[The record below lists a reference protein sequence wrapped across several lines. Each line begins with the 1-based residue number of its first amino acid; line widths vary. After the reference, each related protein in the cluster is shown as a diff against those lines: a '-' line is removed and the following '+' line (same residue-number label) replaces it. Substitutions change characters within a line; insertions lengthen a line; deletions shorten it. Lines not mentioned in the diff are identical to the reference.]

1 MGVNMENIIKNS
13 QLLLKNN
20 LEAVIESSYD
30 GIFIT
35 DGNAN
40 ALYVN
45 KSYERIAGITKEEVL
60 GKNTRDLEKSNI
72 ISKSATLIA
81 LKNRK
86 AITLSQTFKT
96 GKSVLVTS
104 TPIFDESDNIIL
116 VVTNVRDISELEVL
130 KLQLEELKSK
140 IVGSCEI
147 IAKHKS
153 MTKLLENAKRIANV
167 DTTVLILGETGVG
180 KEGIAKYI
188 YTNSQRAKKPYIK
201 VNCGAI
207 PENLLETE
215 FFGYEKGAFTGAKN
229 EGKAG
234 LFELANNGTI
244 FLDEVG
250 ELPLNMQVKLLRVL
264 QEETIT
270 KIGGS
275 KEIKIDVR
283 IIAATNKDLEKL
295 VEEGQFREDLY
306 YRLNVIPILVP
317 PLRERKDDILLLTK
331 HFENHYNKKYNSNKK
346 IDKTVIDILQNYNWP
361 GNVRELKNTI
371 ERMILLNDDNTISMK
386 DLPANILKQK
396 EIEIINRFE
405 SSTLKDAV
413 SLLEYEMITKAYEK
427 HKNVRD
433 AAESLGIDSSTF
445 VRKRQK
451 YTDANL
457 QHCCKNATYEKMLKN

>member
-1 MGVNMENIIKNS
+1 MEKKVKNS
-13 QLLLKNN
+13 QLILKNN

-60 GKNTRDLEKSNI
+60 GKNMLDLEKSNI

-81 LKNRK
+81 LRDKK
-86 AITLSQTFKT
+86 ITTLSQTFKT
-96 GKSVLVTS
+96 GKSVIVTS
-104 TPIFDESDNIIL
+104 TPIFDENKNIIL
-116 VVTNVRDISELEVL
+116 VVTNVRDISELEDL
-130 KLQLEELKSK
+130 KLQLEGLKSK
-140 IVGSCEI
+140 IVGGCEI

-153 MTKLLENAKRIANV
+153 MTKLLENAKRIACV

-188 YTNSQRAKKPYIK
+188 YANSHRANKPYIK

-234 LFELANNGTI
+234 LFELANDGTI
-244 FLDEVG
+244 FLDEIG

-275 KEIKIDVR
+275 KEIKINVR

-295 VEEGQFREDLY
+295 VEEGQFRDDLY

-331 HFENHYNKKYNSNKK
+331 HFECYYNKKYNSNKK
-346 IDKTVIDILQNYNWP
+346 IDNTVIDILHNYNWP

-371 ERMILLNDDNTISMK
+371 ERMILLNDDNIISLK

-396 EIEIINRFE
+396 EIEVINRFE

-433 AAESLGIDSSTF
+433 AAEALGIDSSTF

-451 YTDANL
+451 YADANL
-457 QHCCKNATYEKMLKN
+457 QHCCKNATYDKMLKI

>member
-331 HFENHYNKKYNSNKK
+331 HFESHYNRKYNSNKK

>member
-1 MGVNMENIIKNS
+1 MEKKVKNS
-13 QLLLKNN
+13 QLILKNN

-60 GKNTRDLEKSNI
+60 GKNMLDLEKSNI

-81 LKNRK
+81 LKDK
-86 AITLSQTFKT
+86 KITTLSQTFKT
-96 GKSVLVTS
+96 GKSVIVTS
-104 TPIFDESDNIIL
+104 TPIFDENNNIIL
-116 VVTNVRDISELEVL
+116 VVTNVRDISELEDL
-130 KLQLEELKSK
+130 KLQLEGLKSK
-140 IVGSCEI
+140 IVGGCEI

-153 MTKLLENAKRIANV
+153 MTKLLENAKRIASV

-188 YTNSQRAKKPYIK
+188 YANSHRANKPYIK

-234 LFELANNGTI
+234 LFELANDGTI
-244 FLDEVG
+244 FLDEIG

-275 KEIKIDVR
+275 KEIKINVR

-331 HFENHYNKKYNSNKK
+331 HFECCYNKKYNSNKK
-346 IDKTVIDILQNYNWP
+346 IDNTVIDILHNYNWP

-371 ERMILLNDDNTISMK
+371 ERMILLNDDNIISIK

-451 YTDANL
+451 YADANL
-457 QHCCKNATYEKMLKN
+457 QHCCKNATYDKMLKI

>member
-1 MGVNMENIIKNS
+1 MEKKVKNS
-13 QLLLKNN
+13 QLILKNN

-60 GKNTRDLEKSNI
+60 GKNMLDLEKSNI

-81 LKNRK
+81 LRDKK
-86 AITLSQTFKT
+86 ITTLSQTFKT
-96 GKSVLVTS
+96 GKSVIVTS
-104 TPIFDESDNIIL
+104 TPIFDENKNIIL
-116 VVTNVRDISELEVL
+116 VVTNVRDISELEDL
-130 KLQLEELKSK
+130 KLQLEGLKSK
-140 IVGSCEI
+140 IVGGCEI

-153 MTKLLENAKRIANV
+153 MTKLLENAKRIASV

-188 YTNSQRAKKPYIK
+188 YANSHRANKPYIK

-234 LFELANNGTI
+234 LFELANDGTI
-244 FLDEVG
+244 FLDEIG

-275 KEIKIDVR
+275 KEIKINVR

-295 VEEGQFREDLY
+295 VEEGQFRDDLY

-331 HFENHYNKKYNSNKK
+331 HFECYYNKKYNSNKK
-346 IDKTVIDILQNYNWP
+346 IDNTVIDILHNYNWP

-371 ERMILLNDDNTISMK
+371 ERMILLNDDNIISLK

-396 EIEIINRFE
+396 EIEVINRFE

-433 AAESLGIDSSTF
+433 AAEALGIDSSTF

-457 QHCCKNATYEKMLKN
+457 QHCCKNATYDKMLKI

>member
-1 MGVNMENIIKNS
+1 MEKKVKNS
-13 QLLLKNN
+13 QLILKNN

-60 GKNTRDLEKSNI
+60 GKNMLDLEKSNI

-81 LKNRK
+81 LRDKK
-86 AITLSQTFKT
+86 ITTLSQTFKT
-96 GKSVLVTS
+96 GKSVIVTS
-104 TPIFDESDNIIL
+104 TPIFDENKNIIL
-116 VVTNVRDISELEVL
+116 VVTNVRDISELEDL
-130 KLQLEELKSK
+130 KLQLEGLKSK
-140 IVGSCEI
+140 IVGGCEI

-153 MTKLLENAKRIANV
+153 MTKLLENAKRIASV

-188 YTNSQRAKKPYIK
+188 YANSHRANKPYIK

-234 LFELANNGTI
+234 LFELANDGTI
-244 FLDEVG
+244 FLDEIG

-275 KEIKIDVR
+275 KEIKIKVR

-295 VEEGQFREDLY
+295 VEEGQFRDDLY

-331 HFENHYNKKYNSNKK
+331 HFECYYNKKYNSNKK
-346 IDKTVIDILQNYNWP
+346 IDNTVIDILHNYNWP

-371 ERMILLNDDNTISMK
+371 ERMILLNDDNIISLK

-396 EIEIINRFE
+396 EIEVINRFE

-433 AAESLGIDSSTF
+433 AAEALGIDSSTF

-457 QHCCKNATYEKMLKN
+457 QHCCKNATYDKMLKI

>member
-1 MGVNMENIIKNS
+1 MKTVCNNS
-13 QLLLKNN
+13 QFLLNNN

-40 ALYVN
+40 AIYVN

-60 GKNTRDLEKSNI
+60 GKNMKDLERLNI
-72 ISKSATLIA
+72 ISQSATLKA
-81 LKNRK
+81 LKEK
-86 AITLSQTFKT
+86 KVTTLSQTFKT
-96 GKSVLVTS
+96 GKSAIVTS
-104 TPIFDESDNIIL
+104 TPIFDENNNIIL
-116 VVTNVRDISELEVL
+116 FVTNVRDISELETL
-130 KLQLEELKSK
+130 KTQLEELKSK
-140 IVGSCEI
+140 FIGSCQI
-147 IAKHKS
+147 IANHKS
-153 MTKLLENAKRIANV
+153 MKKLLENAKRVANV

-180 KEGIAKYI
+180 KEEIAKYI
-188 YTNSQRAKKPYIK
+188 YKNSQRANKPYIK

-207 PENLLETE
+207 PESLLESE

-234 LFELANNGTI
+234 LFEAADNGTI
-244 FLDEVG
+244 FLDEIG

-275 KEIKIDVR
+275 KEIKVNVR

-295 VEEGQFREDLY
+295 VEEGHFREDLY
-306 YRLNVIPILVP
+306 YRLNVIPISVP

-331 HFENHYNKKYNSNKK
+331 HFESYFNKRYNSNKK
-346 IDKTVIDILQNYNWP
+346 IDKSVIDILHNYNWP

-371 ERMILLNDDNTISMK
+371 ERMILLNDDNLITIK

-396 EIEIINRFE
+396 EMEVVNRFE
-405 SSTLKDAV
+405 NSTLKDAV
-413 SLLEYEMITKAYEK
+413 SLLEYEMITKAYKK
-427 HKNVRD
+427 HNNVRD
-433 AAESLGIDSSTF
+433 AAKSLGIDSSTF

-451 YTDANL
+451 YYDANM
-457 QHCCKNATYEKMLKN
+457 QHCCKNATYEKMLNL

>member
-1 MGVNMENIIKNS
+1 MEKKVKNS
-13 QLLLKNN
+13 QLILKNN

-60 GKNTRDLEKSNI
+60 GKNMLDLEKSNI

-81 LKNRK
+81 LRDKK
-86 AITLSQTFKT
+86 ITTLSQTFKT
-96 GKSVLVTS
+96 GKSVIVTS
-104 TPIFDESDNIIL
+104 TPIFDENKNIIL
-116 VVTNVRDISELEVL
+116 VVTNVRDISELEDL
-130 KLQLEELKSK
+130 KLQLEGLKSK
-140 IVGSCEI
+140 IVGGCEI

-153 MTKLLENAKRIANV
+153 MTK
-167 DTTVLILGETGVG
+167 
-180 KEGIAKYI
+180 
-188 YTNSQRAKKPYIK
+188 
-201 VNCGAI
+201 
-207 PENLLETE
+207 LLETE

-234 LFELANNGTI
+234 LFELANDGTI
-244 FLDEVG
+244 FLDEIG

-275 KEIKIDVR
+275 KEIKINVR
-283 IIAATNKDLEKL
+283 IITATNKDLEKL
-295 VEEGQFREDLY
+295 VEEGQFRDDLY

-331 HFENHYNKKYNSNKK
+331 HFECYYNKKYNSNKK
-346 IDKTVIDILQNYNWP
+346 IDNTVIDILHNYNWP

-371 ERMILLNDDNTISMK
+371 ERMILLNDDNIISLK

-396 EIEIINRFE
+396 EIEVINRFE

-433 AAESLGIDSSTF
+433 AAEALGIDSSTF

-451 YTDANL
+451 YADANL
-457 QHCCKNATYEKMLKN
+457 QHCCKNATYDKMLKI

>member
-1 MGVNMENIIKNS
+1 MEKKVKNS
-13 QLLLKNN
+13 QLILKNN

-60 GKNTRDLEKSNI
+60 GKNMLDLEKSNI

-81 LKNRK
+81 LRDKK
-86 AITLSQTFKT
+86 ITTLSQTFKT
-96 GKSVLVTS
+96 GKSVIVTS
-104 TPIFDESDNIIL
+104 TPIFDENKNIIL
-116 VVTNVRDISELEVL
+116 VVTNVRDISELEDL
-130 KLQLEELKSK
+130 KLQLEGLKSK
-140 IVGSCEI
+140 IVGGCEI

-153 MTKLLENAKRIANV
+153 MTKLLENAKRIASV

-188 YTNSQRAKKPYIK
+188 YANSHRANKPYIK

-234 LFELANNGTI
+234 LFELANDGTI
-244 FLDEVG
+244 FLDEIG

-275 KEIKIDVR
+275 KEIKINVR

-295 VEEGQFREDLY
+295 VEEGQFRDDLY

-331 HFENHYNKKYNSNKK
+331 HFECYYNKKYNSNKK
-346 IDKTVIDILQNYNWP
+346 IDNTVIDILHNYNWP

-371 ERMILLNDDNTISMK
+371 ERMILLNDDNIISLK

-396 EIEIINRFE
+396 EIEVINRFE

-433 AAESLGIDSSTF
+433 AAEALGIDSSTF

-451 YTDANL
+451 YADANL
-457 QHCCKNATYEKMLKN
+457 QHCCKNATYDKMLKI

>member
-1 MGVNMENIIKNS
+1 MEKKVINS
-13 QLLLKNN
+13 QLILKNN

-60 GKNTRDLEKSNI
+60 GKNMLELEKSNI

-81 LKNRK
+81 LNDKN
-86 AITLSQTFKT
+86 ITTLSQTFKT
-96 GKSVLVTS
+96 GKSVIVTS
-104 TPIFDESDNIIL
+104 TPIFDENNNIIL
-116 VVTNVRDISELEVL
+116 VVTNVRDISELEDL
-130 KLQLEELKSK
+130 KQQLEGLKSK
-140 IVGSCEI
+140 IVGGCEI

-188 YTNSQRAKKPYIK
+188 YANSQRANKPYIK

-234 LFELANNGTI
+234 LFELANDGTI
-244 FLDEVG
+244 FLDEIG

-275 KEIKIDVR
+275 KEIKINVR

-331 HFENHYNKKYNSNKK
+331 HFECYYNKKYNSNKK
-346 IDKTVIDILQNYNWP
+346 IDNTVIDILHNYNWP

-371 ERMILLNDDNTISMK
+371 ERMILLNDDNIISLK

-396 EIEIINRFE
+396 EIEVINRFE
-405 SSTLKDAV
+405 GSTLKDAV

-433 AAESLGIDSSTF
+433 AAEALGIDSSTF

-451 YTDANL
+451 YADANM
-457 QHCCKNATYEKMLKN
+457 QHCCKNATYDKMLKI

>member
-1 MGVNMENIIKNS
+1 MEKKVNNS
-13 QLLLKNN
+13 QLILKNN

-60 GKNTRDLEKSNI
+60 GKNMLDLEKSNI

-81 LKNRK
+81 LRDKK
-86 AITLSQTFKT
+86 ITTLSQTFKT
-96 GKSVLVTS
+96 GKSVIVTS
-104 TPIFDESDNIIL
+104 TPIFDENKNIIL
-116 VVTNVRDISELEVL
+116 VVTNVRDISELEDL
-130 KLQLEELKSK
+130 KLQLEGLKSK
-140 IVGSCEI
+140 IVGGCEI

-153 MTKLLENAKRIANV
+153 MTKLLENAKRIASV

-188 YTNSQRAKKPYIK
+188 YANSHRANKPYIK

-234 LFELANNGTI
+234 LFELANDGTI
-244 FLDEVG
+244 FLDEIG

-275 KEIKIDVR
+275 KEIKINVR

-295 VEEGQFREDLY
+295 VEEGQFRDDLY

-331 HFENHYNKKYNSNKK
+331 HFECYYNKKYNSNKK
-346 IDKTVIDILQNYNWP
+346 IDNTVIDILHNYNWP

-371 ERMILLNDDNTISMK
+371 ERMILLNDDNIISLK

-396 EIEIINRFE
+396 EIEVINRFE

-433 AAESLGIDSSTF
+433 AAEALGIDSSTF

-451 YTDANL
+451 YADANL
-457 QHCCKNATYEKMLKN
+457 QHCCKNATYDKMLKI